1 VRFRRRVPHTGS
13 RAAGGRTDQHAA
25 VPADR
30 SEQGDAVRTMPQ
42 LSRVGGSCPC
52 SNAVRWVMPE
62 GAEDAAAGTANGAGA
77 RAN

>member
-1 VRFRRRVPHTGS
+1 MVDRDGHDVADLTRQV
-13 RAAGGRTDQHAA
+13 AAGELEHT
-25 VPADR
+25 
-30 SEQGDAVRTMPQ
+30 DAVRTMPQ

-62 GAEDAAAGTANGAGA
+62 GAEDAAAAGTANGAGA